1 MKKIVSKKE
10 FESAEKKMNDLLVLT
25 TKKGGFKNLT
35 KKEEAELAKYTEIVN
50 SYEEVHY
57 SIPMPETL
65 QGLIELKM
73 YENKL
78 KQKDLA
84 KMLHTTDT
92 KLSEIMHNKRKP
104 NVSFLKAMHEIFG
117 IDGNL
122 LLRIA

>member
-117 IDGNL
+117 ID
-122 LLRIA
+122 

>member
-10 FESAEKKMNDLLVLT
+10 FESAEKKMNDLLALT
-25 TKKGGFKNLT
+25 TKKGGFKNLS

-50 SYEEVHY
+50 NYEEIHY

-92 KLSEIMHNKRKP
+92 KLSEIMHKKRKP
-104 NVSFLKAMHEIFG
+104 NISFLKAMNEVLG

-122 LLRIA
+122 LLKIA